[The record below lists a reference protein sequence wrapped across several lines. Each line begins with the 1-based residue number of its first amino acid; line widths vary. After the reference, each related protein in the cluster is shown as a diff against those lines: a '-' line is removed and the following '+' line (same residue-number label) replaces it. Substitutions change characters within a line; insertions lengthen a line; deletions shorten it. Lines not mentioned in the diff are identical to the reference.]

1 VLTFPDSKPISE
13 DLKNFISCC
22 LHSDSFRRI
31 SIREMHRHHWIKSLV
46 KKEAGQVE
54 VE

>member
-1 VLTFPDSKPISE
+1 
-13 DLKNFISCC
+13 
-22 LHSDSFRRI
+22 
-31 SIREMHRHHWIKSLV
+31 MHRHHWIKSLV